1 MNEFIKSAQQTLL
14 PLYVELFNLIFDTG
28 VVPEV
33 WLTGLVK
40 PIYKGKG
47 DRNQPENYRPITLL
61 SCLGKLFTSILSDRL
76 NTFADELHLI
86 SETQTGFRKG
96 YSTTDNIFVLDFLSK
111 YALYNKKK
119 IFCAFI
125 DFRQAFDTVWRQGL
139 WTKVLKSGIDGKCF
153 RFIKNMYKGIKSK
166 VQIGQ
171 HVSNFFLCNVGVRQ
185 GENLSPFLFSLFIN
199 DLESF
204 LQSNEIVGFNCPNQN
219 TQDDFFSMLKL
230 CILFYADDTVLMS
243 ESATDL
249 QKSLDVFFNIVNCGK

>member
-1 MNEFIKSAQQTLL
+1 MNVKFHCQPFI
-14 PLYVELFNLIFDTG
+14 LY
-28 VVPEV
+28 
-33 WLTGLVK
+33 
-40 PIYKGKG
+40 
-47 DRNQPENYRPITLL
+47 
-61 SCLGKLFTSILSDRL
+61 CL

-119 IFCAFI
+119 IFCGFI

-199 DLESF
+199 DPESF

-249 QKSLDVFFNIVNCGK
+249 QKSLDVFLIL